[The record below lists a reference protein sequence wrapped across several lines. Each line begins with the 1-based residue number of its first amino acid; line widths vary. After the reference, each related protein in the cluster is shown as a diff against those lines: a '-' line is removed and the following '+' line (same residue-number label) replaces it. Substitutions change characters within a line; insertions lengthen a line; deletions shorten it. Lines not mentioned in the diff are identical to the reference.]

1 MLVYLGLGSNL
12 GDRMSNII
20 SALIFLKNQLELLKV
35 SSLYESEPWGYKDQP
50 NFLNCVCIIN
60 CVVNPY
66 DLLKTIKQIE
76 RNMGR
81 KKDVCKWGPRSIDI
95 DILLYD
101 DKILNSYSLTIPH
114 KQMLERSFV
123 INPLVEL
130 DSDLIHPIT
139 KTAIKKL
146 NFPKDSLKCIL
157 SSKLLWGKVNDP

>member
-1 MLVYLGLGSNL
+1 
-12 GDRMSNII
+12 
-20 SALIFLKNQLELLKV
+20 
-35 SSLYESEPWGYKDQP
+35 
-50 NFLNCVCIIN
+50 
-60 CVVNPY
+60 
-66 DLLKTIKQIE
+66 
-76 RNMGR
+76 MGR